1 MTNINTTSKVTG
13 KSAIIRLLK
22 DSRHALIT
30 VSAITLLAATTTTIA
45 GCATV
50 GKGDKEGKGDEVTAA
65 KQSRK
70 LTDANIAAIV
80 VGANKIDISAGEIA
94 LERSKNL
101 EVKKFAERMITDHK
115 AVLDSAVKLVTKLG
129 VTPVNND
136 LVATL
141 SKQSSEHEAKLRTLS
156 GRAFDKA
163 YIDHE
168 VAYHEA
174 VIEVIEKQ
182 LIPGATNQELRD
194 TLVSVVPAFKAHLKH
209 SQMIQKAL

>member
-1 MTNINTTSKVTG
+1 MTNQNSVSRTISNTTRIRFL
-13 KSAIIRLLK
+13 KSI
-22 DSRHALIT
+22 RHAV
-30 VSAITLLAATTTTIA
+30 VSASVITLLAAATTTLA
-45 GCATV
+45 GCATS
-50 GKGDKEGKGDEVTAA
+50 GSEGQTKTA
-65 KQSRK
+65 KQSET

-94 LERSKNL
+94 LKRSNNP

-115 AVLDSAVKLVTKLG
+115 AVLNSAVKLVTKLG

-141 SKQSSEHEAKLRTLS
+141 SKQSQEHEAKLRTLS
-156 GRAFDKA
+156 GKAFDKA

-174 VIEVIEKQ
+174 VIDVIEKQ
-182 LIPGATNQELRD
+182 LIPGATNQELKD

-209 SQMIQKAL
+209 CQMIQSTL